1 MRCLSL
7 FETASLLKKRMFFIW
22 KRNNKKFTLKLIR
35 EKNLHFT
42 AHFCNS
48 MSPMQVTVVIL
59 KPSAIQR
66 GILGEVIAR
75 FERKGIQV
83 VGMKMLSLTDEM
95 VSEHYAHLAD
105 KPFFGRIKKS
115 MQASPVV
122 AMALKGVDVVNVV
135 RQLAGVT
142 NGRDAQPGTIRGDY
156 GMSVQENI
164 VHASD
169 SPEAA
174 GRELARFFSESEIF
188 TYPQFLLPFTYAN
201 DEL

>member
-1 MRCLSL
+1 
-7 FETASLLKKRMFFIW
+7 
-22 KRNNKKFTLKLIR
+22 
-35 EKNLHFT
+35 
-42 AHFCNS
+42 
-48 MSPMQVTVVIL
+48 
-59 KPSAIQR
+59 
-66 GILGEVIAR
+66 
-75 FERKGIQV
+75 
-83 VGMKMLSLTDEM
+83 MKMLSLTDEM